1 MRACNWYRFLVLCM
15 LAAAL
20 LGVLNLY
27 FGQPPPEPCGCDCT
41 QALARQRAELKVFY
55 EHEIETRDKRIKQ
68 LAESASVLR
77 DSMKT
82 AEVERVEEGTGRHRL
97 AVLVPFRNRHEE
109 LQEFVPHIHRFLSR
123 QGVLHDIWIINQADS
138 YRFNRASLLNAG
150 FLMSRDR
157 CDYIVMHDVDL
168 LPDNNQLQY
177 SYPPSGPYH
186 ISSPSLH
193 PLYHYKTFVGGVL
206 SLTREQFEQVNGL
219 SNLFWGWGRE
229 DDEFYQRMKEAGMTI
244 QYPIGITTGYNTFRH
259 NHDKQKRP
267 RDQDSYHSKQIK
279 SIMKDRTSGLS
290 SLQYTLVSHMNMTIN
305 NAPFHFVSIEL
316 HCDPDVT
323 PACVTKQR

>member
-55 EHEIETRDKRIKQ
+55 EHEIETKEKKIKQ
-68 LAESASVLR
+68 LAESASALR

-123 QGVLHDIWIINQADS
+123 QSVLHDIWIINQADS
-138 YRFNRASLLNAG
+138 YRSASQFQILLALHFHLSLKRNSCRISRASWQ
-150 FLMSRDR
+150 SS
-157 CDYIVMHDVDL
+157 H
-168 LPDNNQLQY
+168 
-177 SYPPSGPYH
+177 PSVPH
-186 ISSPSLH
+186 ISQPQA
-193 PLYHYKTFVGGVL
+193 F
-206 SLTREQFEQVNGL
+206 
-219 SNLFWGWGRE
+219 
-229 DDEFYQRMKEAGMTI
+229 GM
-244 QYPIGITTGYNTFRH
+244 H
-259 NHDKQKRP
+259 
-267 RDQDSYHSKQIK
+267 
-279 SIMKDRTSGLS
+279 L
-290 SLQYTLVSHMNMTIN
+290 
-305 NAPFHFVSIEL
+305 E
-316 HCDPDVT
+316 
-323 PACVTKQR
+323 